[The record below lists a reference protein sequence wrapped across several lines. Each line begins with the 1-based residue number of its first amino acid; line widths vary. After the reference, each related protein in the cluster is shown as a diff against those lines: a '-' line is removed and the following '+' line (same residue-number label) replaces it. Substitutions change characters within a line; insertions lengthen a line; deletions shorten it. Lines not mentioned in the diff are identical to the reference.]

1 MAKYTQSDL
10 ENLRAALVSGAT
22 SVTIGNR
29 TITFRS
35 KNDLLDLIRMV
46 EDELADLSASEY
58 SSVVIGGFNKK
69 GRE

>member
-58 SSVVIGGFNKK
+58 SSVVIGGFSKK